1 MIQSYQ
7 SRLTEECIMQ
17 NYATR
22 SDLIEKII
30 KSLNLTRTLYVSSI
44 LIGEPYTGKRTLVRT
59 LFPDLP
65 VADGRDQ
72 EAVEKLLEETD
83 ALVIEQYEKLP
94 NADRLEFDNKH
105 IIAIA
110 NYAGNTRALDEKFAF
125 IYTIP
130 PLRERPEDIRLYTQI
145 YQKEAQETLLT
156 NTPITLNKHE
166 LDIDQNLRSLR
177 ASIYREI
184 LLQSSDKKALE
195 RGLHHY
201 FIETLPEDAEYRHH
215 LGLFEKPLLEA
226 GLEIYGSQIKLAE
239 ALGIN
244 RNTLRKKIH
253 EHL

>member
-1 MIQSYQ
+1 
-7 SRLTEECIMQ
+7 MQ

-22 SDLIEKII
+22 SDAVQKII

-59 LFPDLP
+59 LFPDIP
-65 VADGRDQ
+65 HVDGRDQ
-72 EAVEKLLEETD
+72 DAVEAALSGTD
-83 ALVIEQYEKLP
+83 ALVIEHYEKLP
-94 NADRLEFDNKH
+94 NADRLDFEGKH

-110 NYAGNTRALDEKFAF
+110 DYAGNARALDETFAF
-125 IYTIP
+125 IYTMP

-145 YQKEAQETLLT
+145 YQDEAHETLQIR
-156 NTPITLNKHE
+156 TPVTLEKRH
-166 LDIDQNLRSLR
+166 LDLRENLRSLR

-184 LLQSSDKKALE
+184 LLQSSDQKALE
-195 RGLHHY
+195 RGLYHY
-201 FIETLPEDAEYRHH
+201 FIETLHDESDYHRL

-226 GLEIYGSQIKLAE
+226 GLKLYGSQLRLAE

-253 EHL
+253 EQL